1 MDYLRQLDLN
11 LLVTLDALL
20 SERSVTR
27 VARRL
32 GLSQPSVSVQLAK
45 LRAHFDDPLLLA
57 GGREMRLTL
66 RAEGLREPLHAALAA
81 VAGAIETRGAFAPSA
96 ASVAWRI
103 ACSDYGELA
112 VIVPALATIRAAAPG
127 TRLAVVEQRP
137 VDTLRRAES
146 GEIDLALHTTDDA
159 PPGLRRRPLFAE
171 RYVLAGRREHPRL
184 RRRPTLAQF
193 RELEHVVV
201 SPAGG
206 GFVGPTDLALAA
218 LGLERR
224 VVLSAPR
231 FLSALAAIVRTDLVA
246 IMPSRIVAGRDD
258 LRVVEPPLEVPGYTM
273 AMVWHERVHRD
284 PAQRWLR
291 DRLAEAAA
299 R

>member
-45 LRAHFDDPLLLA
+45 LRAFFDDPLLLA
-57 GGREMRLTL
+57 GGREMRLTA
-66 RAEGLREPLHAALAA
+66 RAEGLREPLHAALAG
-81 VAGAIETRGAFAPSA
+81 VAGAISPSSFSPA
-96 ASVAWRI
+96 TASGVWRI

-112 VIVPALATIRAAAPG
+112 VVVPALATIRAAAPG

-171 RYVLAGRREHPRL
+171 RYVLVGRCDHPRL
-184 RRRPTLAQF
+184 RRRPTLVQF
-193 RELEHVVV
+193 RALDHVVV

-206 GFVGPTDLALAA
+206 GFVGPTDRVLAG

-231 FLSALAAIVRTDLVA
+231 FLSALAAVARTDLVA
-246 IMPSRIVAGRDD
+246 MVPSRIVTGRDD
-258 LRVVEPPLEVPGYTM
+258 LRVVEAPVEVPGYTM
-273 AMVWHERVHRD
+273 AMVWHERLHRD

-291 DRLAEAAA
+291 DRLAEAVTG
-299 R
+299 

>member
-1 MDYLRQLDLN
+1 MNYLRQLDLN

-20 SERSVTR
+20 AERSVTR

-45 LRAHFDDPLLLA
+45 LRAFFDDPLLLA
-57 GGREMRLTL
+57 GGREMRLTA
-66 RAEGLREPLHAALAA
+66 RAESLREPLRAALAG
-81 VAGAIETRGAFAPSA
+81 VAGAIGPRSAFDPST
-96 ASVAWRI
+96 ASEAWRI

-112 VIVPALATIRAAAPG
+112 VVVPALAAIRAAAPG

-171 RYVLAGRREHPRL
+171 HYVLVGRRDHPRL
-184 RRRPTLAQF
+184 RRRPSLAQF
-193 RELEHVVV
+193 QALEHVIV

-206 GFVGPTDLALAA
+206 GFVGPTDIVLAG

-231 FLSALAAIVRTDLVA
+231 FLSALAAVACTDLVA
-246 IMPSRIVAGRDD
+246 MVPSRIALGRED
-258 LRVVEPPLEVPGYTM
+258 LRVVEAPVEVPGFTM
-273 AMVWHERVHRD
+273 AMVWHERLHRD

-291 DRLAEAAA
+291 DRLAEAVTG
-299 R
+299 

>member
-20 SERSVTR
+20 AERSVTR

-45 LRAHFDDPLLLA
+45 LRAFFEDPLLLA
-57 GGREMRLTL
+57 GGREMRLTA
-66 RAEGLREPLHAALAA
+66 RAEGLREPLHAALAG
-81 VAGAIETRGAFAPSA
+81 VAGAIGP
-96 ASVAWRI
+96 ASFSPATASGAWRI

-112 VIVPALATIRAAAPG
+112 VIVPALATLRAAAPG

-137 VDTLRRAES
+137 VDTFRRAES

-171 RYVLAGRREHPRL
+171 RYVLVGRRDHPRL
-184 RRRPTLAQF
+184 RRRPTLALF
-193 RELEHVVV
+193 RGLEHVVV
-201 SPAGG
+201 SPSGG
-206 GFVGPTDLALAA
+206 GFVGPTDLVLAG

-231 FLSALAAIVRTDLVA
+231 FLSALAAVARTDLVA
-246 IMPSRIVAGRDD
+246 MVPSRITLGRED
-258 LRVVEPPLEVPGYTM
+258 LRVVEAPVDVPGYTM
-273 AMVWHERVHRD
+273 AMVWHERLHRD

-291 DRLAEAAA
+291 DRLAEAVAG
-299 R
+299 